1 MIITEI
7 SRKGEEADVTIMQNR
22 QQATFTVIVIWKNF
36 HLFKFNHYVFKVKCG
51 TNIDPKMASEFVNT
65 GYHDNMLAE
74 MMLSHKVH
82 DLCIV
87 GPRVGADRVYDT

>member
-1 MIITEI
+1 
-7 SRKGEEADVTIMQNR
+7 
-22 QQATFTVIVIWKNF
+22 
-36 HLFKFNHYVFKVKCG
+36 
-51 TNIDPKMASEFVNT
+51 MASEFVNT